1 MRISAILS
9 RILTISRFWS
19 VVSQNSQAICFLS
32 WTFLQ
37 PFMAQRNMNPYLLLL
52 WITAYHQNSFLTK
65 QVTPPHRAV
74 RSWTQLLI
82 AGRLNLVCHQIPVG
96 GRDGDVVQRATRPP
110 YGLRLTPTEASSRK
124 WQQKFALKPEA
135 SPLSALS
142 LLLSGENWL
151 GGNLNTPRCSTQNEN
166 VSSFFVL
173 GRVIRHHLCFPLT
186 HLWFL
191 LAHAWHWWVKNHVV
205 SQ

>member
-1 MRISAILS
+1 M
-9 RILTISRFWS
+9 
-19 VVSQNSQAICFLS
+19 
-32 WTFLQ
+32 
-37 PFMAQRNMNPYLLLL
+37 
-52 WITAYHQNSFLTK
+52 
-65 QVTPPHRAV
+65 TPPHRAI

-110 YGLRLTPTEASSRK
+110 LRQRLTPTEASSRK

-151 GGNLNTPRCSTQNEN
+151 GGNLNAPRCSTQNGN
-166 VSSFFVL
+166 VSVFFLVFGEL
-173 GRVIRHHLCFPLT
+173 FDIIYVSLWHIYGSLLLMRDIGESKIMLFHNRRPEIKTFLT
-186 HLWFL
+186 FKWSEMKTTGQLR
-191 LAHAWHWWVKNHVV
+191 KKTED
-205 SQ
+205 

>member
-1 MRISAILS
+1 M
-9 RILTISRFWS
+9 
-19 VVSQNSQAICFLS
+19 
-32 WTFLQ
+32 
-37 PFMAQRNMNPYLLLL
+37 
-52 WITAYHQNSFLTK
+52 
-65 QVTPPHRAV
+65 TPPHRAI

-110 YGLRLTPTEASSRK
+110 HRQRLTPTEASSRK

-151 GGNLNTPRCSTQNEN
+151 GGNLNAPRRSTQNEN
-166 VSSFFVL
+166 VSAFWKFLASYLISFMFPFDTFMVPSCSCVTSVS
-173 GRVIRHHLCFPLT
+173 RKSYCFTIEGQQQPEIKTFLT
-186 HLWFL
+186 F
-191 LAHAWHWWVKNHVV
+191 K
-205 SQ
+205 